1 MYSKRNIISNSLHH
15 QGIRKKAPN
24 VKINAMATD
33 GLIEGIEI
41 EKTKMAMAVQWH
53 PEFLYKND
61 ESSQKLFD
69 LLVKK
74 SSF

>member
-1 MYSKRNIISNSLHH
+1 
-15 QGIRKKAPN
+15 
-24 VKINAMATD
+24 MA
-33 GLIEGIEI
+33 I
-41 EKTKMAMAVQWH
+41 AVQWH

-74 SSF
+74 ATL